1 MRVQSVIDTLC
12 IVIGG
17 ARIRMKF
24 SRRVFALSLYLYL
37 KWKIEVPSGVGGYKA
52 AMNIVN
58 EGQNAVEN

>member
-24 SRRVFALSLYLYL
+24 SRRVFALSLSLSEMENRGSE
-37 KWKIEVPSGVGGYKA
+37 WRGGLQSR
-52 AMNIVN
+52 N
-58 EGQNAVEN
+58 EYCK